1 MVAILN
7 SKFISYYFKV
17 KFKDKTLS
25 GGYLAINKNTIQ
37 DIPFVDIDDDKKEQL
52 ILLSKKINDNNS
64 DHSSLLIIELE
75 KQIDQLV
82 YELYGLTDDEIKI
95 IEAN

>member
-1 MVAILN
+1 M
-7 SKFISYYFKV
+7 
-17 KFKDKTLS
+17 
-25 GGYLAINKNTIQ
+25 AINKNTIQ